1 MAVTVTRY
9 GGISAMRPKTRTIHA
24 NELDETV
31 RNALDRLT
39 QAPAA
44 SAPARRMPD
53 AFTYVFTIEE
63 DGEPP
68 KQLSVTGPMVPNELR
83 KLLP

>member
-9 GGISAMRPKTRTIHA
+9 GGISAMRPKTRTIHE
-24 NELDETV
+24 NELDKTA
-31 RNALDRLT
+31 RDALGRLT
-39 QAPAA
+39 QASAA
-44 SAPARRMPD
+44 PNTARRMPD

-63 DGEPP
+63 DGEPR
-68 KQLSVTGPMVPNELR
+68 KQLSVTGPMVPDELR